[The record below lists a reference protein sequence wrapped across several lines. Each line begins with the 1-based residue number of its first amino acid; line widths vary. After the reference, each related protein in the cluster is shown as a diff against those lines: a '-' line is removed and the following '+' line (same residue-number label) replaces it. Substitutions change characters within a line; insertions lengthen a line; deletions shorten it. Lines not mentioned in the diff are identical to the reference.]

1 MADATSIRHGTMGR
15 RVMVKSNMFSLKLKK
30 ALNIHQ
36 YDEIKPDFVAENF
49 SLPPN
54 KPLEIMTRL
63 QNREAGQFNP
73 RGAFDGKK
81 IFWST
86 VDLPFGPKA
95 EFTIELNEQD
105 PNRPRDNPNRVKVL
119 LVKVAVID
127 NHMLRNVGAE
137 DAVFNPRAMTALN
150 MMNVLLRIAPA
161 SKWPHNARSFYTNHD
176 KMDHQGLE
184 LWRGYFQ
191 SVRPIIGNNL
201 AVNVDMSAGVMIPA
215 RARLIDLAMRYLGLR
230 DARQL
235 SDERNFQRLRSFLRH
250 LAVEVDLPMHRG
262 RFKKVVDIVR
272 GGGAQTFTNKDGVE
286 ITVEQHFQ
294 QIHNVR
300 TQFRDLPGIRVGRS
314 DIFPIEFC
322 LTGKAQLYRSKLSG
336 EFTTK
341 MLTFTSQ
348 RPEARLA
355 QICNGWND
363 LEYHNSDYVLNA
375 GMEIS
380 NTPAQ
385 VKARVLDPPGIGY
398 TGDDVNMNRTPGSW
412 NVLGKRFFKP
422 ANLEKWAV
430 VSFAGEMANDGAIA
444 AFVNTLGSV
453 LVERAVGNPGPTIF
467 QHPGRVE
474 AALDEVAKRYPNA
487 PGQRKTMILIILREN
502 SPDAYDR
509 IKMWGTSR
517 QGYITSCV
525 RWGKKMNNQ
534 YCNNLALKINGKMD
548 GINSIP
554 QDRCMKEFASLPTM
568 VIGGDVS
575 HPGPG
580 DNSRPSIA
588 ALVASY
594 DENACRYVADIR
606 PQRSRVE
613 IIQEMEAMTIKML
626 DNFVQ
631 KNGIPPKRIV
641 YYRDGVSEGELPTVG
656 DHEKEAIR
664 AAIKSRYPAYGI
676 PNPNPDELV
685 GLTMIVVAKRHHV
698 RFFPV
703 DPRDLNQ
710 ADRISQNCIAG
721 SVVDHDV
728 VHPGLKDF
736 YLLSHA
742 GIKGTSR
749 PAHYI
754 VLSHNNVFS
763 KLRGQ
768 DGRPVTWN
776 IDMLQGMSFALC
788 HAYFPATRSVSIP
801 APKVCQLAKTHFAN
815 WIDDTSSV
823 MSDKVPSY
831 EDFVSNFHSVHP
843 ALRDSMYWL

>member
-1 MADATSIRHGTMGR
+1 
-15 RVMVKSNMFSLKLKK
+15 
-30 ALNIHQ
+30 
-36 YDEIKPDFVAENF
+36 
-49 SLPPN
+49 
-54 KPLEIMTRL
+54 
-63 QNREAGQFNP
+63 
-73 RGAFDGKK
+73 
-81 IFWST
+81 
-86 VDLPFGPKA
+86 
-95 EFTIELNEQD
+95 
-105 PNRPRDNPNRVKVL
+105 
-119 LVKVAVID
+119 
-127 NHMLRNVGAE
+127 
-137 DAVFNPRAMTALN
+137 
-150 MMNVLLRIAPA
+150 
-161 SKWPHNARSFYTNHD
+161 
-176 KMDHQGLE
+176 
-184 LWRGYFQ
+184 
-191 SVRPIIGNNL
+191 
-201 AVNVDMSAGVMIPA
+201 
-215 RARLIDLAMRYLGLR
+215 LR

-262 RFKKVVDIVR
+262 RFKKVVDVIR
-272 GGGAQTFTNKDGVE
+272 RGGAQKFTNKDGVE

-294 QIHNVR
+294 QTHNVR

-375 GMEIS
+375 GMEVS
-380 NTPAQ
+380 NTPFQ

-398 TGDDVNMNRTPGSW
+398 TGDDVNMNRTPGAW
-412 NVLGKRFFKP
+412 NVLGKRFFRP

-430 VSFAGEMANDGAIA
+430 ISFAGEVANDGAIG
-444 AFVNTLGSV
+444 AFVRTLGSV
-453 LVERAVGNPGPTIF
+453 LAERGLTVNNPGPTIF
-467 QHPGRVE
+467 QHPGRIE
-474 AALDEVAKRYPNA
+474 AALDEVSKRYPNA

-502 SPDAYDR
+502 SQDAYDR
-509 IKMWGTSR
+509 IKMWGTNR
-517 QGYITSCV
+517 QGYITQCV
-525 RWGKKMNNQ
+525 KWGKKMNNQ

-554 QDRCMKEFASLPTM
+554 QDRYMKEFASLPTM

-580 DNSRPSIA
+580 DDSRPSIA

-594 DENACRYVADIR
+594 DSNACRYVADIR

-613 IIQEMEAMTIKML
+613 IIQEMESMTINML

-631 KNGIPPKRIV
+631 KNKQCPPKRIV
-641 YYRDGVSEGELPTVG
+641 YYRDGVSEGELPTVR
-656 DHEKEAIR
+656 DHEMAAIW
-664 AAIKSRYPAYGI
+664 AAIKRRYPEYGI
-676 PNPNPDELV
+676 PKPDGLV

-703 DPRDLNQ
+703 DPKDLNQ

-728 VHPGLKDF
+728 VHPGLNDF

-754 VLSHNNVFS
+754 VLCHNNIFS
-763 KLRGQ
+763 KARGQ
-768 DGRPVTWN
+768 EDGPDVMWN
-776 IDMLQGMSFALC
+776 VDMLQGMSFSLC

-801 APKVCQLAKTHFAN
+801 APVYYADKVCQLAKTHFAN

-823 MSDKVPSY
+823 VSDKVPSY